1 MNVGDQRQQR
11 RHLLAA
17 LEDAELG
24 GGLDLVHVV
33 RRTGGDADDLGLGG
47 LRLQHEGRQVRR
59 RERRPH
65 RAQHLAAVLGDDG
78 GGVAFQRVAEGVVV
92 GDEEPAVAAALHHRL
107 RGADRERAGVEH
119 PLHRVGRAELAVEI
133 RGCRSNA

>member
-1 MNVGDQRQQR
+1 MNVGDQRQQC

-17 LEDAELG
+17 LEDAEFR

-33 RRTGGDADDLGLGG
+33 GRAGGDADDLGLGS
-47 LRLQHEGRQVRR
+47 LRLQHEGRQVGR

-65 RAQHLAAVLGDDG
+65 RAQHLAAIGGDHG
-78 GGVAFQRVAEGVVV
+78 GGVAFERVAERIIV

-119 PLHRVGRAELAVEI
+119 PLHRIGRAEFAVEI
-133 RGCRSNA
+133 RGAGSNG